1 MRGKALRAGFILL
14 RNRITPAYAGKS
26 SRPQKFTEL
35 TGDHPRLCGEKSSAA
50 FAFRFCAGSP
60 PPMRGKVRFSSLPC
74 SRPRITPAYAGKSG
88 AVISRLVIIP
98 DHPRLC
104 GEKGRALNFLTLVL
118 GSPPPM
124 RGKGVAVRPYNRASR
139 ITPAYAGKRAL
150 AAGRTQIVRDHPRLC
165 GEKRT
170 GVP

>member
-1 MRGKALRAGFILL
+1 MRGKDHGFADTAGVH
-14 RNRITPAYAGKS
+14 RITPAYAGK
-26 SRPQKFTEL
+26 R
-35 TGDHPRLCGEKSSAA
+35 R
-50 FAFRFCAGSP
+50 RI
-60 PPMRGKVRFSSLPC
+60 KV
-74 SRPRITPAYAGKSG
+74 
-88 AVISRLVIIP
+88 LVGLIQ